1 MWDWLVRGN
10 KSAEV
15 PGPRHRDTLMGTH
28 EDELYEGLGIQDLG
42 PGMKE
47 GRSYAVSFTLFVD
60 AASPHE
66 AFERA
71 MQFRNIL
78 GTGDPADVRRLPF
91 FWHLHDVEAR

>member
-1 MWDWLVRGN
+1 
-10 KSAEV
+10 
-15 PGPRHRDTLMGTH
+15 
-28 EDELYEGLGIQDLG
+28 
-42 PGMKE
+42 MKE

>member
-1 MWDWLVRGN
+1 MEEERCGIGWCGETNQQNSEDHD
-10 KSAEV
+10 S
-15 PGPRHRDTLMGTH
+15 GT
-28 EDELYEGLGIQDLG
+28 
-42 PGMKE
+42 

>member
-1 MWDWLVRGN
+1 MSTN
-10 KSAEV
+10 
-15 PGPRHRDTLMGTH
+15 
-28 EDELYEGLGIQDLG
+28 EDKLYEGLGIQDLG

-60 AASPHE
+60 ASSPHE

-78 GTGDPADVRRLPF
+78 GTGDPNDVRSLPF
-91 FWHLHDVEAR
+91 YWHLHDMEGR

>member
-1 MWDWLVRGN
+1 
-10 KSAEV
+10 
-15 PGPRHRDTLMGTH
+15 MGTH
-28 EDELYEGLGIQDLG
+28 EDEMYEGLGIQDLG

>member
-1 MWDWLVRGN
+1 MSTN
-10 KSAEV
+10 
-15 PGPRHRDTLMGTH
+15 

-47 GRSYAVSFTLFVD
+47 GRSYAVPFSLFVD

-78 GTGDPADVRRLPF
+78 GTGDPNDVRSLPF
-91 FWHLHDVEAR
+91 YWQLHDVEAAETHRLLP